1 MSIHTSRNICIL
13 SLLILWMASSQ
24 AAAQDLASEAQEK
37 GSISDASGET
47 ASSDCTPS
55 DDAES
60 SSLLESSNHT
70 TPTESSDS
78 DAESEISEMA
88 EQPETTE
95 IEPQLETA
103 ETEPQPETAE
113 TEPQPDASVTATQPE
128 PSSNNVQQAAENS
141 ASQNDVLTA
150 EEEAE
155 LMAALEADAQSVE
168 SSSAKSENPIVNA
181 IQSMNPDMAVIA
193 DFALAWFSEDKPL
206 QTGAHDPKMIGFN
219 LQQLEMS
226 LAASVDHIF
235 GFSANLVFGQAGVEL
250 EEAVVTTQGLPA
262 GLQVRAG
269 QFLSRI
275 GRINNTHPHT
285 WDFVDQP
292 FAIGKFYGA
301 EGNRGLGV
309 ELSWLTPLPWYVEIA
324 GAAQMPTSNASNR
337 SFLGNDGEVEGAQD
351 FLYTL
356 TAKQFFSFSDE
367 VGLFWGIS
375 YQTAPNNTGRD
386 TRSHIYATD
395 LYLKYTPT
403 AYPEM
408 FLSLQAEAFFRQ
420 RQVPRDNLFDAVGYA
435 QIVWQINRHWAT
447 GLRGEYGSGLTN
459 DMLDPEWT
467 DDRYRA
473 TAQVTW
479 YPSHFSRLRAQGA
492 IDVPKWQKDPIYALF
507 LALEITAGTHPA
519 HSY

>member
-1 MSIHTSRNICIL
+1 MSIHILRNTCIL
-13 SLLILWMASSQ
+13 SPLIFGMLSSQ
-24 AAAQDLASEAQEK
+24 AMAQDLFPETQNLDT
-37 GSISDASGET
+37 GSDAVTET
-47 ASSDCTPS
+47 ATSNDTPS
-55 DDAES
+55 DDAPNPLEASDHSVPNEVSDSNEEAAPGQAVEQPPEPAAPPAKTAVSQTTS
-60 SSLLESSNHT
+60 SST
-70 TPTESSDS
+70 
-78 DAESEISEMA
+78 
-88 EQPETTE
+88 
-95 IEPQLETA
+95 
-103 ETEPQPETAE
+103 
-113 TEPQPDASVTATQPE
+113 
-128 PSSNNVQQAAENS
+128 PSS
-141 ASQNDVLTA
+141 LTP

-155 LMAALEADAQSVE
+155 LMNALAEDQQAAP
-168 SSSAKSENPIVNA
+168 SAPKNDNPLVSF
-181 IQSMNPDMAVIA
+181 IQSMNPDMAFIA
-193 DFALAWFSEDKPL
+193 DFALAWFSVNKPL

-226 LAASVDHIF
+226 VAASVDHVF
-235 GFSANLVFGQAGVEL
+235 SFSANLVFGQAGVEL
-250 EEAVVTTQGLPA
+250 EEAVVSTQGLPA

-269 QFLSRI
+269 QFLSRV

-337 SFLGNDGEVEGAQD
+337 TFLGNDGEVEGAQD
-351 FLYTL
+351 FLYTI
-356 TAKQFFSFSDE
+356 TAKQFFSLSDE
-367 VGLFWGIS
+367 VGLFWGLS

-395 LYLKYTPT
+395 IYLKYTP
-403 AYPEM
+403 AKYPEM
-408 FLSLQAEAFFRQ
+408 YLAFQAEAFFRQ
-420 RQVPRDNLFDAVGYA
+420 RLVPRDNLFDAVGYA

-447 GLRGEYGSGLTN
+447 GLRGEYGSGLDN

-467 DDRYRA
+467 DHRGRA
-473 TAQVTW
+473 SVQVTW
-479 YPSHFSRLRAQGA
+479 YPSHFSRLRAQA
-492 IDVPKWQKDPIYALF
+492 SIDVPKWQTDPIYALF

>member
-13 SLLILWMASSQ
+13 SLLTLLITSSQ
-24 AAAQDLASEAQEK
+24 AAAQDLAFETQEK
-37 GSISDASGET
+37 ELISDVNGET
-47 ASSDCTPS
+47 ASSDSTPQ
-55 DDAES
+55 DDADS
-60 SSLLESSNHT
+60 SALSDNVSRSAGTDISYSGENTEDSGISSPH
-70 TPTESSDS
+70 
-78 DAESEISEMA
+78 
-88 EQPETTE
+88 
-95 IEPQLETA
+95 ETA
-103 ETEPQPETAE
+103 ETNHLPETA
-113 TEPQPDASVTATQPE
+113 QIDASQSTDSSA
-128 PSSNNVQQAAENS
+128 PSEHA
-141 ASQNDVLTA
+141 LTP

-155 LMAALEADAQSVE
+155 LMAALQTDAQSVE
-168 SSSAKSENPIVNA
+168 NAAPQSNNSIVNA

-193 DFALAWFSEDKPL
+193 DFALAWFSDDNPL
-206 QTGAHDPKMIGFN
+206 QTGAHDPKIIGFN

-226 LAASVDHIF
+226 LAASVDHV
-235 GFSANLVFGQAGVEL
+235 FSFNANLVFGQAGVEL

-269 QFLSRI
+269 QFLSRV
-275 GRINNTHPHT
+275 GRINNTHPHS

-292 FAIGKFYGA
+292 FAIGKFYGS

-309 ELSWLTPLPWYVEIA
+309 EISWLTPLPWYVEIA

-337 SFLGNDGEVEGAQD
+337 SFLGNDGKVEGAQG

-356 TAKQFFSFSDE
+356 TAKQFFSLSDE
-367 VGLFWGIS
+367 VGLFWGLS
-375 YQTAPNNTGRD
+375 YQTAPNTTGRD

-395 LYLKYTPT
+395 LYLKYSPSS
-403 AYPEM
+403 YPEM
-408 FLSLQAEAFFRQ
+408 FLSFQAEAFFRQ

-447 GLRGEYGSGLTN
+447 GLRGEYGSGLAK

-479 YPSHFSRLRAQGA
+479 YPSHFSRLRAQGS
-492 IDVPKWQKDPIYALF
+492 IDMPKWQKDPVYALF